1 MQFSVK
7 CVVGVELREVAG
19 NPAASGPDA
28 LRGHVEDALGELG
41 HRWIRQSRAELDTRR
56 SQATFFLTVDAGDR
70 RRALSKAWGVLS
82 MAIHAAGGA
91 SSHRPFPSDAQWSV
105 RLLDAQTIST
115 PDEGR
120 AAIA

>member
-7 CVVGVELREVAG
+7 CVVGVELRRGADDATAAG
-19 NPAASGPDA
+19 PEA
-28 LRGHVEDALGELG
+28 LRGHVDDTLVELE
-41 HRWIRQSRAELDTRR
+41 HRWISLSRAEVDAPR
-56 SQATFFLTVDAGDR
+56 SIATFFLLVEAGDD

-91 SSHRPFPSDAQWSV
+91 SSHRPFPTDASWCV
-105 RLLDAQTIST
+105 RLLDAETVSA
-115 PDEGR
+115 PDQGR